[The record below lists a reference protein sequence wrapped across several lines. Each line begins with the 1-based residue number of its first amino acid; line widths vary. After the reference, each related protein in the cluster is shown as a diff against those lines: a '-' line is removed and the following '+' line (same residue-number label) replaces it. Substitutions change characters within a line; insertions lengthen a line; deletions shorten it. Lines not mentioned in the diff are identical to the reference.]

1 MLTFQSGG
9 WALLLAGLLVAAV
22 FAWQLSY
29 VISVRQRDVIGDGKT
44 VASYG
49 YDLSNITVPA
59 GLLVASGMPK
69 DGMPALTDPP
79 VITPAEA
86 DAYNE
91 EHRGKY
97 LVPSDRVI
105 GVVRGDE
112 ARAYPIRVLNWHEIV
127 NDTLGGRAIAVTYSP
142 LCDSVAVFDRQTG
155 GAIRTFGYSGLLY
168 NSNLV
173 MYNRFGT
180 LEKTGKEESSREN
193 SMESEERH
201 TGAGTASLWS
211 QLGFQAIAGPA
222 AAEGLRLEALPCAV
236 VSWGAWRRMH
246 PETTVLKPD
255 PERMDRYKRNPYGSY
270 FNTEAIKFPVRARP
284 EDSLWPGKTRVIA
297 VKQDGEW
304 GVFAFMEV
312 AEHAAE
318 GNSWTVRVGE
328 RPVELEY
335 QEDPP
340 TVVAQ
345 RADGTQPD
353 AVVYAFWFAWEAMQ
367 GIDEMD

>member
-22 FAWQLSY
+22 FAWQFSY
-29 VISVRQRDVIGDGKT
+29 VISARNRDVVGDGET

-49 YDLSNITVPA
+49 YDLSNLTVPA

-69 DGMPALTDPP
+69 DGMPALTKPY
-79 VITPAEA
+79 VMTPAEA

-105 GVVRGDE
+105 GVVLEGE

-127 NDTLGGRAIAVTYSP
+127 NDTLGGRPIAVTYSP
-142 LCDSVAVFDRQTG
+142 LCDSVTVFDRQTG
-155 GAIRTFGYSGLLY
+155 GAVRTLGYSGLLF

-173 MYNRFGT
+173 MYDR
-180 LEKTGKEESSREN
+180 LEVN
-193 SMESEERH
+193 D
-201 TGAGTASLWS
+201 AGPQESLWS
-211 QLGFQAIAGPA
+211 QLGFRAIAGPA
-222 AAEGLRLEALPCAV
+222 AAEGLTLELLPCAV
-236 VSWGAWRRMH
+236 VSWGEWRRRH

-255 PERMDRYKRNPYGSY
+255 PARMDRYKRNPYGSY
-270 FNTEAIKFPVRARP
+270 FNTEAIKFPVRERP
-284 EDSLWPGKTRVIA
+284 ADSLWPAKTRVIVLNVGGDWSA
-297 VKQDGEW
+297 
-304 GVFAFMEV
+304 FAFPEV

-318 GNSWTVRVGE
+318 RKSWNVRVGE
-328 RPVELEY
+328 RQVELEY
-335 QEDPP
+335 REDPP
-340 TVVAQ
+340 TVVAE
-345 RADGTQPD
+345 RADGSAPD

-367 GIDEMD
+367 GTDEMDRMD